1 MQEQFGRYV
10 LLERIAVGGMAEIFR
25 AKAPGLGGFEKILAI
40 KRLHPRYSQDAEFI
54 DMLIDE
60 ARITA
65 ELVHSNIGQIFD
77 LAKVEDHYFI
87 AMEFVDGPDLYRI
100 MKKMRELKRR
110 IPLDAAAYIAMEA
123 AAGLDF
129 AHRKRDRHGN
139 PLNIVHRDVSPQ
151 NVLVS
156 FEGEVKLI
164 DFGIAKAAVRAHETE
179 AGIIKGK
186 FYYMSPEQAR
196 GEVLDHRTD
205 IFSLGIVLYEMVTG
219 ELLYKDD
226 DEITLLSQVRRAEVE
241 PPSLIR
247 PEIPRRLEE
256 IIMRAL
262 SRDRSDRYPS
272 AQHFQR
278 DLARFLRQFNSNYSR
293 GNCSKLMQ
301 DIYAGT
307 PSADGIGSVNSIR
320 DKSDFGHDRHSLI
333 AAVDFDDDG
342 DRTMQHDS
350 IHDVESDIVELGSDI
365 VQPDSDV
372 FEMGSDVIEFIGDSS
387 AGSEFPAAPQ
397 KADAT
402 VEVDAMDESMDFF
415 EDAPTRAFERDEPE
429 PEPARQPEPVR
440 QPEPARRRDP
450 DPRLEQ
456 TARPD
461 RSHESP
467 RRPAAHAEEP
477 HQRRRNLAP
486 HNEGGGEA
494 IVDFNEQA
502 TSVLPDEVQTARPAP
517 PRGRAEEAPPTRDA
531 LRPPQ
536 EPPMISR
543 ERLYIV
549 GGLLFIVLAA
559 YTITTLIVSGGDE
572 PAKQTVVRIKSNTG
586 TNAAAVQATNDA
598 PQSAGQATL
607 DVRSTPAG
615 AKLQV
620 NGVWEFE
627 TTPTRIKVNAGEP
640 IKLRIAQQRY
650 RKYESTITLRKGEV
664 RELNIELDPLVG
676 QLQVESLPS
685 NATVFVGGAERGRTP
700 VTLSKVPLDKN
711 LTVRVV
717 KDGFQTYE
725 RTIDW
730 ADADEGQKLRVMA
743 RLEPSREPIATP
755 EPRRKVVKRRRS
767 PRRSARRSASRS
779 RGRSQTSRRRAQPR
793 RDNFDRGG
801 RRDDRGGGR
810 RDDRGGGRASRG
822 GGTGKLTVGTKPW
835 GQIFVDGRLAHP
847 EGPLVGYKLSAGR
860 HRVYVC
866 FQADRSRCTRP
877 KTVVIRPGETTRL
890 NIR

>member
-110 IPLDAAAYIAMEA
+110 LPLDAAAHIAMEA

-205 IFSLGIVLYEMVTG
+205 VFSLGIVLYEMVTG

-241 PPSLIR
+241 PPSHIR
-247 PEIPRRLEE
+247 PEIPKRLED

-262 SRDRSDRYPS
+262 SRDRGERYPS
-272 AQHFQR
+272 AQHLQR
-278 DLARFLRQFNSNYSR
+278 DLARFLRQYNSNFSR
-293 GNCSKLMQ
+293 SSLVKLMQ

-307 PSADGIGSVNSIR
+307 ASTDGTGSVNSIR
-320 DKSDFGHDRHSLI
+320 DKSDFVHDNHSLI
-333 AAVDFDDDG
+333 SAAEFDDDG
-342 DRTMQHDS
+342 DRTMQYDS
-350 IHDVESDIVELGSDI
+350 IHEMESDVVELGSDI
-365 VQPDSDV
+365 VQPDSEV
-372 FEMGSDVIEFIGDSS
+372 FEMGSDVIEMGSDMIEFIGDSS
-387 AGSEFPAAPQ
+387 VDANGQVSPQ

-415 EDAPTRAFERDEPE
+415 DEVPTQAFERDEPE
-429 PEPARQPEPVR
+429 PEPPRKGFPQAAPIPSARPQPAPEP
-440 QPEPARRRDP
+440 
-450 DPRLEQ
+450 
-456 TARPD
+456 
-461 RSHESP
+461 SP
-467 RRPAAHAEEP
+467 RRDGRMNRPNEARHQPVRREE
-477 HQRRRNLAP
+477 R
-486 HNEGGGEA
+486 GGEA

-502 TSVLPDEVQTARPAP
+502 TSVLPDEVQMARPAP
-517 PRGRAEEAPPTRDA
+517 ARGRGEHRAQVREALA
-531 LRPPQ
+531 PPQ

-543 ERLYIV
+543 ERLYIL
-549 GGLLFIVLAA
+549 GGLFFIVLAA
-559 YTITTLIVSGGDE
+559 YTITTLIVSGDDS
-572 PAKQTVVRIKSNTG
+572 PKKQTVVRINSSATPAKG
-586 TNAAAVQATNDA
+586 AAPA
-598 PQSAGQATL
+598 PQAVPENDGQATL
-607 DVRSTPAG
+607 AVVSTPAG

-640 IKLRIAQQRY
+640 IKVRIAQQRY
-650 RKYESTITLRKGEV
+650 RKYESTITLRPGEV
-664 RELNIELDPLVG
+664 RELNVELDPLVG
-676 QLQVESLPS
+676 QLQVASLPS
-685 NATVFVGGAERGRTP
+685 NATVFVGGTERGRTP

-711 LTVRVV
+711 LAVRVV

-730 ADADEGQKLRVMA
+730 ADADEGQQLRVMA
-743 RLEPSREPIATP
+743 RLEPAQEPIAAP
-755 EPRRKVVKRRRS
+755 APRKKVAKRRRS
-767 PRRSARRSASRS
+767 RSNRSASRS
-779 RGRSQTSRRRAQPR
+779 RSRSRSRAAPRGRSAPRDDFRRREPR
-793 RDNFDRGG
+793 G
-801 RRDDRGGGR
+801 RRSAGGS
-810 RDDRGGGRASRG
+810 ARG